1 MANNFLDSS
10 LLDKA
15 LHFAINAH
23 ANTERR
29 GKGFPYIIHPME
41 AVEIVSTIT
50 SDQELLAAAALHDT
64 VEDTDVTVEQL
75 RAEFGNRIAK
85 IVEYESDKFTNGI
98 NERTSWHDRK
108 EAAIKRIA
116 SAPYDVKIVAMGDK
130 LSNMRAIARDYE
142 KVGDELWKI
151 FHAPNGKP
159 DHEWHY
165 RGLAASLFDLADTTA
180 YKEFISLIE
189 KTFGPVNYTEP
200 ELIDIND
207 YEESGDGFTAISY
220 NHKGGHSMI
229 KLYNEFMP
237 ADEPIKELTTA
248 LKVMRMGISTPIPG
262 RFVTDGKRFGSEYAR
277 ILNKRSF
284 ARAISQNPEDLEKYA
299 RRFARMCKKF
309 HSTPCNPSDFSSVVD
324 FYHMIIAKS
333 PIFKDDEKKR
343 ILKFVDSIPVE
354 LTCLHGDLHIGNII
368 TTGTDN
374 YWIDL
379 ADFRYGNHMFDLGMF
394 YFVCKCNTD
403 ELTQKLYHISNEQI
417 SRVWDIFIEEYFGAH
432 TTEKHAEIESQ
443 IKPFAALKMVHLSS
457 LSTLPPNMIEFIRKS
472 ILS

>member
-1 MANNFLDSS
+1 MANKFLDST

-15 LHFAINAH
+15 LHFAIDAH

-41 AVEIVSTIT
+41 AVEIVATIT
-50 SDQELLAAAALHDT
+50 SDQELLAAAVLHDT
-64 VEDTDVTVEQL
+64 VEDTDVTIEQL
-75 RAEFGNRIAK
+75 RAEFGNRVAE
-85 IVEYESDKFTNGI
+85 IVESESDKFANGVS
-98 NERTSWHDRK
+98 ESASWRDRK
-108 EAAIKRIA
+108 EAAIKRLATA
-116 SAPYDVKIVAMGDK
+116 SYDAKIVAMGDK

-142 KVGDELWKI
+142 KIGDELWKI

-165 RGLAASLFDLADTTA
+165 RGLATSLFDLADTVA
-180 YKEFISLIE
+180 YKEFITLID
-189 KTFGPVNYTEP
+189 KTFGQTNYDKP
-200 ELIDIND
+200 ELIDMSD
-207 YEESGDGFTAISY
+207 YEESGDGFTAVSY

-248 LKVMRMGISTPIPG
+248 YKVLRMGISTPIPG
-262 RFVTDGKRFGSEYAR
+262 RFITDGKRFGSEYAR
-277 ILNKRSF
+277 ILNKKSF

-299 RRFARMCKKF
+299 IRFAKMCKKL
-309 HSTPCNPSDFSSVVD
+309 HSTPCNPADFSSVVD
-324 FYHMIIAKS
+324 FYHNIIGNS
-333 PIFKDDEKKR
+333 PIFNDDEKKR
-343 ILKFVDSIPVE
+343 VIDFVDKVPVE

-394 YFVCKCNTD
+394 YFVCKCNSE
-403 ELTQKLYHISNEQI
+403 ELTQKLYHISKEQI
-417 SRVWDIFIEEYFGAH
+417 YRVWDIFIGEYFGAD
-432 TTEKHAEIESQ
+432 TPEKIADIESQ
-443 IKPFAALKMVHLSS
+443 IKPFAALKMVHLCS
-457 LSTLPPNMIEFIRKS
+457 LNALPQVMIDFVRKS
-472 ILS
+472 LLS